1 MYNMNTKSKK
11 LNANNIINARKKLD
25 NELKRK
31 WSIMKS
37 ENTLRKSA
45 VKTCRLHNLATIH
58 NQILQNIEKR
68 IIVKGILNN
77 INNGISTF
85 NTEEFKKSHYH
96 TIFRLQETREQIT
109 KLNEIREKALK
120 PQIKAQK
127 GKKRLGFDEVFS
139 YEKLTTM
146 INHLTTDVNTLLTK
160 IENYNNTTEI
170 EITDDSIN
178 DILAA

>member
-1 MYNMNTKSKK
+1 MNTKSKK

-85 NTEEFKKSHYH
+85 NTEEFKKSHYY

-109 KLNEIREKALK
+109 KLNEIREMLILFL
-120 PQIKAQK
+120 Q
-127 GKKRLGFDEVFS
+127 RLRIIIIQQRSRLLMIV
-139 YEKLTTM
+139 LT
-146 INHLTTDVNTLLTK
+146 IFWLNK
-160 IENYNNTTEI
+160 C
-170 EITDDSIN
+170 SR
-178 DILAA
+178 A